1 MEILYN
7 GKNLVLA
14 EHSLKRNIVP
24 DAKRSENF
32 TCLPWG
38 AQSDSLWGHLPDSS
52 VLQKTQIKMVFAKT
66 GLFPPA
72 FQLLSS
78 RRAGP
83 GYALCF
89 DCWNPPSKQN
99 QNPARQWCFSTDH
112 RFREVSL
119 CQQFKA
125 IPQTS
130 QSQGHSGHQQS
141 SRTVKAKDVLFT
153 QAPHQP
159 SVRFGFFRSH
169 PLWQIHRGSRSRLQS
184 SQKRGSFLTSI
195 SPFLLLY
202 TRFLAWS

>member
-1 MEILYN
+1 MGYN
-7 GKNLVLA
+7 IEKTVPA
-14 EHSLKRNIVP
+14 EPSLKGNIVP

-32 TCLPWG
+32 ASIPWR
-38 AQSDSLWGHLPDSS
+38 AQSDSLWGHLPYPS
-52 VLQKTQIKMVFAKT
+52 VLQKTENKMVFAKT
-66 GLFPPA
+66 GFFPSA
-72 FQLLSS
+72 FQSLSP
-78 RRAGP
+78 RRVSP

-89 DCWNPPSKQN
+89 DCWDSPPKQN
-99 QNPARQWCFSTDH
+99 QNSARQWCFSTDH

-169 PLWQIHRGSRSRLQS
+169 PL
-184 SQKRGSFLTSI
+184 
-195 SPFLLLY
+195 
-202 TRFLAWS
+202 